1 MIITITRTIILY
13 IFVTLG
19 IRLMGKRQIGEMQPN
34 ELVVTL
40 LISETAAIPLQDT
53 TQPILN
59 GLVAIFVL
67 VILEIMISVLSMKS
81 RFMRK
86 IMNGKSA
93 VIIKN
98 GVIDQQM
105 MKSVRMTVLDLVELL
120 RGQDVFDISTVAFAV
135 LEVNGNL
142 SVLLKSAEQPA
153 TVADLKIEKKKA
165 LLQLPVISD
174 GKIVKESLD
183 FVGADEK
190 DIRKKLK
197 GGNVADVFLMT
208 MDREGNHNIIKREGK
223 EMKRLIPAAILLAV
237 VLISYF
243 GSLKYINDSCAEAD
257 RLADKCEAEYRS
269 GRNAEEEIER
279 LKKLWDKKEKM
290 LSFFVN
296 HADID
301 NIELELS
308 SLTVFASEKEDAM
321 FYDHI
326 ESMRTMLHQIKED
339 TVLSTHSVF

>member
-1 MIITITRTIILY
+1 
-13 IFVTLG
+13 
-19 IRLMGKRQIGEMQPN
+19 
-34 ELVVTL
+34 
-40 LISETAAIPLQDT
+40 
-53 TQPILN
+53 
-59 GLVAIFVL
+59 
-67 VILEIMISVLSMKS
+67 
-81 RFMRK
+81 MRK

-174 GKIVKESLD
+174 GKIVKESLE

-197 GGNVADVFLMT
+197 GDNVADVFLMT
-208 MDREGNHNIIKREGK
+208 MDREGNHNIIKRRE
-223 EMKRLIPAAILLAV
+223 KR
-237 VLISYF
+237 
-243 GSLKYINDSCAEAD
+243 
-257 RLADKCEAEYRS
+257 
-269 GRNAEEEIER
+269 
-279 LKKLWDKKEKM
+279 
-290 LSFFVN
+290 
-296 HADID
+296 
-301 NIELELS
+301 
-308 SLTVFASEKEDAM
+308 
-321 FYDHI
+321 
-326 ESMRTMLHQIKED
+326 
-339 TVLSTHSVF
+339 

>member
-40 LISETAAIPLQDT
+40 LISEIAAIPLQDT
-53 TQPILN
+53 SQPILN
-59 GLVAIFVL
+59 GVVAIFML
-67 VILEIMISVLSMKS
+67 VILEILISVISMKS
-81 RFMRK
+81 LFMRK

-142 SVLLKSAEQPA
+142 SVLLKSSEQPA
-153 TVADLKIEKKKA
+153 TAADLKIKKEKA

-174 GKIVKESLD
+174 GKIIKESLEAIGTD
-183 FVGADEK
+183 EGAV
-190 DIRKKLK
+190 RKMLK
-197 GGNVADVFLMT
+197 GDNVSDIFLMT
-208 MDREGNHNIIKREGK
+208 MDRDGNHSIIKQR
-223 EMKRLIPAAILLAV
+223 
-237 VLISYF
+237 
-243 GSLKYINDSCAEAD
+243 
-257 RLADKCEAEYRS
+257 
-269 GRNAEEEIER
+269 
-279 LKKLWDKKEKM
+279 KK
-290 LSFFVN
+290 
-296 HADID
+296 
-301 NIELELS
+301 
-308 SLTVFASEKEDAM
+308 
-321 FYDHI
+321 
-326 ESMRTMLHQIKED
+326 Q
-339 TVLSTHSVF
+339 